1 MPDSRLLPLPRRPS
15 LSPVEWTL
23 GHVAF
28 TFEMMYARRLL
39 SRCACTCLG
48 TATQYMAAHCPILNP
63 ASMPLLCATWY
74 E

>member
-28 TFEMMYARRLL
+28 TFEMMYGRTL
-39 SRCACTCLG
+39 SHPEPCFHAIAVCDLVRVAAAEHPRAC
-48 TATQYMAAHCPILNP
+48 
-63 ASMPLLCATWY
+63 
-74 E
+74 